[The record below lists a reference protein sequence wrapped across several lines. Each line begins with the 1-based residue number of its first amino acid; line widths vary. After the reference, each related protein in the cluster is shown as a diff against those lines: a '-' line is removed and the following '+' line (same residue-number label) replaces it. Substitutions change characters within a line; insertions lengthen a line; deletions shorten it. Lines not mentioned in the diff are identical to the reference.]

1 MSSFLQCWFCEHFGD
16 VHGVVWFGLQGEL
29 YFPKL
34 PLLPP
39 FPRAEAGERRR
50 VSCPF
55 SKAVLVLGQGIR
67 QYEEETGEEE

>member
-1 MSSFLQCWFCEHFGD
+1 MD
-16 VHGVVWFGLQGEL
+16 RLQGEKSSKN
-29 YFPKL
+29 FISEAS

-39 FPRAEAGERRR
+39 YPRAEAGERRR

-67 QYEEETGEEE
+67 QYEEDTGEEE